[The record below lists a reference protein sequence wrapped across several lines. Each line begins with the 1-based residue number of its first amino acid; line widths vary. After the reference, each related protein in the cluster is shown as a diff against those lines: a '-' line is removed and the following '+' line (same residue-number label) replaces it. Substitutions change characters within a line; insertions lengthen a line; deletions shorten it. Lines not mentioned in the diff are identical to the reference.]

1 MKNWPGTS
9 IPCIM
14 NIGGVDI
21 PTLRCFEAVFQNI
34 LTIAVSLAVLALFV
48 MLIIGGFRFLTSGGD
63 AKQAGAAR
71 ATMTY
76 AVIGIALLA
85 LTFLIFKLIES
96 FTGVKNL
103 LKFEIPNQP

>member
-71 ATMTY
+71 STMTY